1 MTIYGQGAQGLADK
15 EGIPVNEAQD
25 VIDEL
30 MKAYPKLNSA
40 IENAHNMAEHKHY
53 VETIS
58 GFRRRLDTA
67 TSNDKS
73 LKSRTLRQAFNA
85 IVQGSGAYYT
95 NTALIAIRKIF
106 DELHLGS
113 KLCITVHDSIVI
125 DCKPEEL
132 EAVYQIT
139 TYVFSHSTIP
149 ELNNL
154 PIGNLNVPD
163 ELKQSPTTYRFPM
176 VGEAE
181 IGLNYNDDVGFD
193 LEEYKKFKSPF
204 GYCKYNYELLKL
216 KESLGMYDT
225 DKYTEDDKAKKISEL
240 NEAIGILKSN
250 KELFEQA

>member
-15 EGIPVNEAQD
+15 EGIPINEAQG
-25 VIDEL
+25 VIDKL

-67 TSNDKS
+67 MSNDKA
-73 LKSRTLRQAFNA
+73 LKARTLRQAFNA

-193 LEEYKKFKSPF
+193 PEEYKKFKSPF

-240 NEAIGILKSN
+240 NEAIDILKSN